1 MSKKIKT
8 DMDSYKLTQE
18 HLDFYEKNGYLHLKK
33 VWSTE
38 EVDVLRN
45 DADDYANGLFTNKL
59 NAHKYKGLKQIHTG
73 KKMCDIGDAILNGR
87 AVPIGSILFYCKPN
101 NQYENGS
108 TWHQDN
114 YAGKAPNGD
123 NYLNL
128 AVAIDNADESNGA
141 LKVIPGS
148 HKLGDLPCN
157 PKANFS
163 YDKNGR
169 RYNSAPIGNNCELPE
184 NLPVVQLEYE
194 AGDVLVV
201 HSLLVHKADKNLHQD
216 RWRRTIYFV
225 YVNDG
230 TAFWPGWTAK
240 RELLDRYDSEE
251 NK

>member
-1 MSKKIKT
+1 
-8 DMDSYKLTQE
+8 MDSFTLTQE
-18 HLDFYEKNGYLHLKK
+18 QLDFYEENGYLHLKD
-33 VWSTE
+33 VWSKE
-38 EVDVLRN
+38 EVDILKK
-45 DADDYANGLFTNKL
+45 DADEYADGLFTNKL
-59 NAHKYKGLKQIHTG
+59 NAHKYKSLQQIHTG
-73 KKMCDIGDAILNGR
+73 KKMCDIGDIILSGR
-87 AVPIGSILFYCKPN
+87 AVPIGSILFYCKPGN
-101 NQYENGS
+101 PYENGS

-128 AVAIDNADESNGA
+128 AVSIDDAEESNGA
-141 LKVIPGS
+141 LKIIPGS
-148 HKLGDLPCN
+148 HKLGNLPCN

-163 YDKNGR
+163 YDNEGR
-169 RYNSAPIGNNCELPE
+169 RYNSAPIGNNCELPKD
-184 NLPVVQLEYE
+184 LPIVQLEYK

-201 HSLLVHKADKNLHQD
+201 HSQLVHKADKNLHSS

-251 NK
+251 LK